1 MDKKITGIIK
11 KKNTLQGS
19 VNILSATS
27 GVPKIVYANVT
38 GVNGNLFENS
48 FRVTLDMTYA
58 EISEEIAAGNFV
70 IIKDSLSY
78 VPLLGDSPSGAF
90 VPLVAVLENSV
101 CFACSF
107 YFYEPANKTE
117 TLTYFVG
124 TDHGTDY
131 VNVQVYPA
139 VSFD

>member
-11 KKNTLQGS
+11 KQNKLQGS
-19 VNILSATS
+19 VNIQSATS

-38 GVNGNLFENS
+38 GVNGS
-48 FRVTLDMTYA
+48 FLKNAFHVTLDMTYA

-78 VPLLGDSPSGAF
+78 VPFLGDSPSAAF
-90 VPLVAVLENSV
+90 VPLVAVSEKSV

-107 YFYEPANKTE
+107 YFGPPANKTE
-117 TLTYFVG
+117 TLTYFVE
-124 TDHGTDY
+124 TDY

-139 VSFD
+139 ISFD

>member
-11 KKNTLQGS
+11 KQNKLQGS
-19 VNILSATS
+19 VNIQSATS

-38 GVNGNLFENS
+38 EVNGTFLQNAFQ
-48 FRVTLDMTYA
+48 VTLDMTHA
-58 EISEEIAAGNFV
+58 EILQEIAAGNFV

-78 VPLLGDSPSGAF
+78 VQLLGNNSSGAF
-90 VPLVAVLENSV
+90 VPLVAVLDNSV

-107 YFYEPANKTE
+107 YFGPPANKTE

-124 TDHGTDY
+124 TASVTDY
-131 VNVQVYPA
+131 VNVKVYPA
-139 VSFD
+139 INFD

>member
-11 KKNTLQGS
+11 KQNKLQGS
-19 VNILSATS
+19 VNLQSATS

-38 GVNGNLFENS
+38 GVNGTFLQNAFH
-48 FRVTLDMTYA
+48 VTLDMTYA

-78 VPLLGDSPSGAF
+78 VAMLGDSSSGAF
-90 VPLVAVLENSV
+90 VPLVAVLEKSV

-107 YFYEPANKTE
+107 YFGPPANKTE

-139 VSFD
+139 ISFD

>member
-11 KKNTLQGS
+11 KQNKLQGS
-19 VNILSATS
+19 VNIQSATS

-38 GVNGNLFENS
+38 EVNGTF
-48 FRVTLDMTYA
+48 FQKAFQVTLDMTYA
-58 EISEEIAAGNFV
+58 EILQEIAAGNFV

-78 VPLLGDSPSGAF
+78 VPFLGDSPSVAL
-90 VPLVAVLENSV
+90 VPLVAVSEKSV

-107 YFYEPANKTE
+107 YFGSPANKTE

-124 TDHGTDY
+124 TDY

-139 VSFD
+139 ISFD

>member
-11 KKNTLQGS
+11 KQNKLQGS
-19 VNILSATS
+19 VNIQSVAA
-27 GVPKIVYANVT
+27 GVPKIVYVNVT
-38 GVNGNLFENS
+38 GVNGS
-48 FRVTLDMTYA
+48 FLQKAFQVTLDMTYA
-58 EISEEIAAGNFV
+58 EILQEIAAGNFV

-78 VPLLGDSPSGAF
+78 VSLLGDSPSVAL
-90 VPLVAVLENSV
+90 VPLVAVSEKSV

-107 YFYEPANKTE
+107 YFGLPANKTE

-124 TDHGTDY
+124 TDY

-139 VSFD
+139 ISFD